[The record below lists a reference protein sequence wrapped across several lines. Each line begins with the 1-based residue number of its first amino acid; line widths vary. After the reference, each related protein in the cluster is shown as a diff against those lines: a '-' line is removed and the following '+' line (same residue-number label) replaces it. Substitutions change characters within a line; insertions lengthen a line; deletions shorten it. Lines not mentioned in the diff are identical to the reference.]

1 MTLDIIV
8 VYVSAVTCPPAGHAP
23 RTTAAFLTLH
33 CRVMYDSMKC
43 DIFMLNYFFFLLFL
57 FFSVTKNEE
66 QKDQKDQKATS
77 ESESRRTSLKQ
88 QKCKVWRQF
97 EIAIAIE
104 QTIKTFK
111 YCDSV
116 FTVNCT
122 GQRAAA
128 ASSSPVCHSGIL
140 AFWHFGKPSAHS
152 FIPSFITSNSFQK
165 LVPLPGKVH
174 SLPFWPAKIGAKNG
188 GKRTAL
194 LSFYLQL
201 LQRPTDKLTTI
212 CH

>member
-23 RTTAAFLTLH
+23 RTTAASLTLH

-128 ASSSPVCHSGIL
+128 GPEPVL
-140 AFWHFGKPSAHS
+140 A
-152 FIPSFITSNSFQK
+152 TN
-165 LVPLPGKVH
+165 
-174 SLPFWPAKIGAKNG
+174 
-188 GKRTAL
+188 
-194 LSFYLQL
+194 
-201 LQRPTDKLTTI
+201 
-212 CH
+212 